1 LFLLQNPAP
10 KSRVFSKTEFS
21 KNLFMNKIIFIV
33 FILLTSSFGNAQNSE
48 MASRDSIAQLGKI
61 LYGNANDSIK
71 KVTNLK
77 VELLFEEILLTENS
91 SVLNPDSLRFI
102 KVIFTDDA
110 GLKLFTWAV
119 PLSNGSFLYSG
130 FIQKFDKKRT
140 IGQVFRLKDNSTEFD
155 LFRSYPPENWPG
167 AVYSRII
174 ETKFGKQSLYTLF
187 GWIGGVQGA
196 TYRIIETM
204 IFTEDGNPVFGQ
216 PVFSGLS
223 GRLQFR
229 VIFKYNSQVPFHL
242 AYEKQL
248 ITGSKKQREYMIV
261 FNRLIACKPEMGLSP
276 GLKVADY
283 SLFDGFISKDDHW
296 VFVENVDVR
305 MPEQKNSSVRPPDD
319 LELAPA
325 TKRK

>member
-1 LFLLQNPAP
+1 MQNPAP
-10 KSRVFSKTEFS
+10 KIRVFSKTEFS

-33 FILLTSSFGNAQNSE
+33 FILLVSSFANAQNSE

-61 LYGNANDSIK
+61 LYGNGNDSIK

-77 VELLFEEILLTENS
+77 IEQLFEEILLTENS
-91 SVLNPDSLRFI
+91 SVLNLDSLRFI
-102 KVIFTDDA
+102 KVISTDDA

-119 PLSNGSFLYSG
+119 SLSNGSFLYSG
-130 FIQKFDKKRT
+130 FIQKLDKKRKFSK
-140 IGQVFRLKDNSTEFD
+140 VFKLKDNSTEID
-155 LFRSYPPENWPG
+155 LFKSYPPENWPG

-174 ETKFGKQSLYTLF
+174 ETKFGKRSLYTLF

-196 TYRIIETM
+196 TRRIIETM
-204 IFTEDGNPVFGQ
+204 IFTEDNNPVFGQ

-223 GRLQFR
+223 DRLQFR
-229 VIFKYNSQVPFHL
+229 VIFEYNSQVPFHL

-248 ITGSKKQREYMIV
+248 IPGSKKQREYMII
-261 FNRLIACKPEMGLSP
+261 FNRLITSKPEMGLNP

-283 SLFDGFISKDDHW
+283 SLFDGFISKDERW

-305 MPEQKNSSVRPPDD
+305 MPEQKNSSARPPDD